1 MFSLVVMS
9 IAVALPAQADESPPA
24 PTIIWSDI
32 STPVFIRGL
41 TKEKTIVT
49 IRLNGQMVSGV
60 RYGASRG
67 GTASFAVP
75 WPTTLPVGVY
85 DLTAE
90 ASRGSQK
97 SLISDP
103 LEIVVP
109 GLRRVQMR
117 PA

>member
-1 MFSLVVMS
+1 MCSLIVVS
-9 IAVALPAQADESPPA
+9 TAVALPVWADELPPA
-24 PTIIWSDI
+24 PTIIWRDTT
-32 STPVFIRGL
+32 TPVFIRGL
-41 TKEKTIVT
+41 TRERTTVI
-49 IRLNGQMVSGV
+49 IRLNGQIVPGI
-60 RYGASRG
+60 RYGTSRG

-75 WPTTLPVGVY
+75 WPIALPAGVY

-90 ASRGSQK
+90 ASRGIQRSMV
-97 SLISDP
+97 SDP